1 MQQTE
6 IRLQIPVDII
16 KKIEKIIERQN
27 ITVGDYIISSVSEV
41 ADRDFR
47 NIVKPFSFDFLGGG
61 REIK

>member
-6 IRLQIPVDII
+6 IRLQIPVDVI

-27 ITVGDYIISSVSEV
+27 ITIDGYIVSSVSEV

-47 NIVKPFSFDFLGGG
+47 NIVKPFSFDFGG
-61 REIK
+61 

>member
-6 IRLQIPVDII
+6 IKLQIPVDVI

-27 ITVGDYIISSVSEV
+27 ITVDDYIVSSVSEV

-47 NIVKPFSFDFLGGG
+47 NVVKPFSFDFG
-61 REIK
+61 R

>member
-6 IRLQIPVDII
+6 IKLQIPVDVI

-27 ITVGDYIISSVSEV
+27 ITVSDYIISSVSEV

-47 NIVKPFSFDFLGGG
+47 NVVKPFSFDFG
-61 REIK
+61 RLL

>member
-1 MQQTE
+1 MQKTE
-6 IRLQIPVDII
+6 IRLQIPVDVI

-27 ITVGDYIISSVSEV
+27 ITVDDYIVSSVSEV

-47 NIVKPFSFDFLGGG
+47 NIVKPFSFDFGGG

>member
-1 MQQTE
+1 MQKTE
-6 IRLQIPVDII
+6 IRLQISVDVI

-27 ITVGDYIISSVSEV
+27 ITVDDYIVSSVSEV

-47 NIVKPFSFDFLGGG
+47 NIVKPFSFDFGGG

>member
-47 NIVKPFSFDFLGGG
+47 NIVKPFSFDFLGSG